1 MELQCEDTCEVA
13 GRYWISKEDL
23 RESSKLIETHQIC
36 WRMAELQGLAGKLDC
51 SECRVRDSGSRDF
64 NGAMR
69 LRREGLRQ
77 GQLRM
82 LEAWWCRV
90 ASSKRAHNNSDE
102 QFGKEKTEPNIE
114 VQISVGLTARTASS
128 EGETARGQ
136 RLVVVVGG
144 GHSSSNFF
152 TDCRRLT

>member
-1 MELQCEDTCEVA
+1 
-13 GRYWISKEDL
+13 
-23 RESSKLIETHQIC
+23 
-36 WRMAELQGLAGKLDC
+36 MAELQGLTGKLDC
-51 SECRVRDSGSRDF
+51 SERR
-64 NGAMR
+64 R

-90 ASSKRAHNNSDE
+90 ASSKGAHSNSDE

-114 VQISVGLTARTASS
+114 VQISVGLTTRTASS

-136 RLVVVVGG
+136 RLVVVVVGG

-152 TDCRRLT
+152 TDCH